1 MDATSDLRVFVRVM
15 DRGSFSAAA
24 KDLGLT
30 PSAVSKLVSRLE
42 DRLGVRLLERSTR
55 RLALTPEGEAFLSRA
70 RRIVADIEEAEA
82 EVASARGAPRGRL
95 RINSGTA
102 FGLHQLAPALADFLS
117 RYPEIDIDLSITD
130 RLVDLIEEQADIAV
144 RSGHLPDGPFIQ
156 RKIADLQRVICAAP
170 AYLQRRGTPQA
181 AADLKHHDCIV
192 VAGPQ
197 LSRWPFKTRGGGVD
211 VVEVRPR
218 VSTDDAEAALRL
230 AIEGAGIIRLSDVIV
245 GGPLRNGEL
254 VALLTDIH
262 HVEPFPLAAIYPAG
276 RQRLPR
282 VAVFIEFLRERF
294 GHAPWRLP
302 GMPVP
307 AAHKPAK
314 PARPA

>member
-1 MDATSDLRVFVRVM
+1 MDGASDLRVFVRVM
-15 DRGSFSAAA
+15 DRGSFSSAA
-24 KDLGLT
+24 KDLKIT

-55 RLALTPEGEAFLSRA
+55 RLVLTPEGETFLARA
-70 RRIVADIEEAEA
+70 RRIVADIDEAEA
-82 EVASARGAPRGRL
+82 EVMQARGVPRGKL

-102 FGLHQLAPALADFLS
+102 FGLHQLAPALADFLA
-117 RYPEIDIDLSITD
+117 RYPEIELELSITD

-144 RSGHLPDGPFIQ
+144 RSGHIPEGPFVQ

-170 AYLQRRGTPQA
+170 SYLKRRGAPKV
-181 AADLKHHDCIV
+181 AADLKQHDCIV
-192 VAGPQ
+192 VAGPG
-197 LSRWPFKTRGGGVD
+197 LNRWPFKTRTGID

-245 GGPLRNGEL
+245 GEPLRAGEL
-254 VALLTDIH
+254 TALLTDSH

-282 VAVFIEFLRERF
+282 VAVFIEFLIERF

-302 GMPVP
+302 GIPVP
-307 AAHKPAK
+307 AEQKPG
-314 PARPA
+314 R

>member
-1 MDATSDLRVFVRVM
+1 MDVTTDLRAFVRVM

-24 KDLGLT
+24 KDLDVT

-55 RLALTPEGEAFLSRA
+55 RLALTPEGEMFLARA

-82 EVASARGAPRGRL
+82 EVMQARGAPRGKL
-95 RINSGTA
+95 RINAGTA
-102 FGLHQLAPALADFLS
+102 FGLHQLAPALADFLA
-117 RYPEIDIDLSITD
+117 RYPEIDLDLSITD

-170 AYLQRRGTPQA
+170 SYLKRRGTPKT
-181 AADLKHHDCIV
+181 AADLKEHDCIV
-192 VAGPQ
+192 VAGPG
-197 LSRWPFKTRGGGVD
+197 LNRWPFKTRSGID
-211 VVEVRPR
+211 VVDVRPR
-218 VSTDDAEAALRL
+218 VTTDDAEAALRL

-245 GGPLRNGEL
+245 GSPLRDGRL
-254 VALLTDIH
+254 VALLTETH

-282 VAVFIEFLRERF
+282 VAVFITFLLEHF

-302 GMPVP
+302 GIPVP
-307 AAHKPAK
+307 PAVK
-314 PARPA
+314 TLR